1 MRPREA
7 RAPQLLSQGALEPM
21 FHAKPLGRNREQ
33 PLLAA
38 TRGGPRTA
46 VKTPHSQKQ
55 IINKDCLQVEM
66 EERLGARG
74 ECGVP
79 LGQGQ
84 LFFCYFKRSDARIRL
99 V

>member
-66 EERLGARG
+66 EEEKSLRVLPPCPPPQFPA
-74 ECGVP
+74 ET
-79 LGQGQ
+79 Q
-84 LFFCYFKRSDARIRL
+84 LL
-99 V
+99 VNNATFHQI